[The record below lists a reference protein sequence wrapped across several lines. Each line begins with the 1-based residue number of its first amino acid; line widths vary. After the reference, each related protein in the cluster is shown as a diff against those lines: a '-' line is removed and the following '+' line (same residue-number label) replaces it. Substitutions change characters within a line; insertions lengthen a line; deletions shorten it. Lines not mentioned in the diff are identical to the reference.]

1 MSPRNSDDSGCGCGI
16 LILIYLIAGFFV
28 KMCSGTETNTTTE
41 NEKPSATYQSPRTE
55 NYHVESVEEEISEED
70 KPYLNNSLR
79 TGATPYSEY
88 YGEEYRCLYSQCS
101 GIRVTAPRESD
112 IVVIIKKNNKNG
124 VVFQHGYI
132 CAGDSYQ
139 FDIPDGTY
147 QTFFYYGTGWNPNK
161 EMPSGVKGGFVKDE
175 IFSKD
180 DPQNIVSGVLSYTL
194 QLQRNGNFQ
203 TQRSSKGEMF

>member
-1 MSPRNSDDSGCGCGI
+1 MSPRNSDDSGCGC
-16 LILIYLIAGFFV
+16 LILIALIIGFCV
-28 KMCSGTETNTTTE
+28 NKCGKSETNPTPE
-41 NEKPSATYQSPRTE
+41 KDKPSTTYHSPRTE
-55 NYHVESVEEEISEED
+55 NDYIESAEQEISEED
-70 KPYLNNSLR
+70 KPYLNNSLT
-79 TGATPYSEY
+79 TGATPYKEY
-88 YGEEYRCLYSQCS
+88 YGEEYKCPYSQCS

-124 VVFQHGYI
+124 IVFQHGYI

-161 EMPSGVKGGFVKDE
+161 EMPGGIKGGFVKDE
-175 IFSKD
+175 VFSKD
-180 DPQNIVSGVLSYTL
+180 NPQEIVSGVLSYTL